1 MGAGMRNAMTVR
13 PMMKLGFFLY
23 GTGHH
28 IASWREP
35 GVMPNANQSLSHYVG
50 ITQTAE
56 RGLFDFVFSADSNS
70 TFGPDDPDIWK
81 RTTVSIRLE
90 PLTLLGALSAVTTH
104 IGLVATA
111 TTTYLDPF
119 HVARMFASLDQ
130 WSGGRIGWNVV
141 TSSAASEALNF
152 SRSAHVPH
160 DQRYERAAEFLEVAQ
175 GLWDTWEDDA
185 HVMDKAGGLFYEPAK
200 LHMLH
205 HKGRHFQVRGPL
217 MVPRSPQGQPV
228 IVQAGQSEAGLEL
241 AARTAEVLFTVSQN
255 LAASK
260 TFYSEVKARVARCG
274 RSPDSIK
281 VMPGV
286 LTVVGQSREEAKEK
300 FERLQALIHP
310 ELGVAMLSDIVG
322 LDLSKYPLDGPMPD
336 VPLTNTQQG
345 RQKVVMDMARA
356 ENLTIRQLYM
366 RVATARGHRV
376 VRGTAA
382 DIADALEEW
391 YRAGA
396 ADGFNVMP
404 QVLPEGLNEFVDLVI
419 PELQRRGLFRTQ
431 YEGRTLRENLGLP
444 RPANRFAGAAAAE

>member
-1 MGAGMRNAMTVR
+1 
-13 PMMKLGFFLY
+13 MMKLGFFLY

-28 IASWREP
+28 IASWRDP
-35 GVMPNANQSLSHYVG
+35 GVMPNANQSLKHYIQ

-56 RGLFDFVFSADSNS
+56 RGLFDFVFNADSNS
-70 TFGPDDPDIWK
+70 TFGPDDPDIWR
-81 RTTVSIRLE
+81 RTTVSMRLE
-90 PLTLLGALSAVTTH
+90 PLTLLGGLAAVTSH
-104 IGLVATA
+104 IGLISTA

-119 HVARMFASLDQ
+119 HVARMFATLDQ
-130 WSGGRIGWNVV
+130 MSEGRVGWNVV

-152 SRSAHVPH
+152 SHQAHAPH
-160 DQRYERAAEFLEVAQ
+160 DQRYERAAEFILVAQ
-175 GLWDTWEDDA
+175 GLWDTWEDDS
-185 HVMDKAGGLFYEPAK
+185 HVLDQKAGLFFHPEK
-200 LHMLH
+200 LHLLH
-205 HKGRHFQVRGPL
+205 HKGKHFQVRGPL

-255 LAASK
+255 LQTSK
-260 TFYSEVKARVARCG
+260 TFYSELKARTARCG
-274 RSPDSIK
+274 RSPDAIK
-281 VMPGV
+281 IMPGV
-286 LTVVGQSREEAKEK
+286 LTVVGKTRDEAKEK

-322 LDLSKYPLDGPMPD
+322 LDLSKFPLDGPVPE

-376 VRGTAA
+376 AVGTPA

-391 YRAGA
+391 YRGGA
-396 ADGFNVMP
+396 ADGFNIMP
-404 QVLPEGLNEFVDLVI
+404 QVLPQGLNEFVELVI
-419 PELQRRGLFRTQ
+419 PELQRRGLFRTR

-444 RPANRFAGAAAAE
+444 RPANRFAASAAAE

>member
-1 MGAGMRNAMTVR
+1 
-13 PMMKLGFFLY
+13 MMNLGFFLY

-28 IASWREP
+28 IASWRDP
-35 GVMPNANQSLSHYVG
+35 GVMPNANQSLKHYIA

-56 RGLFDFVFSADSNS
+56 RGLFDFVFNADSNS

-81 RTTVSIRLE
+81 RTTVSMRLE
-90 PLTLLGALSAVTTH
+90 PLTLLGALAAVTSR
-104 IGLVATA
+104 IGLISTA

-119 HVARMFASLDQ
+119 HVARMFATLDQ
-130 WSGGRIGWNVV
+130 LSDGRTGWNVV

-152 SRSAHVPH
+152 SHAAHAPH
-160 DQRYERAAEFLEVAQ
+160 DQRYERAAEFIEVAQ
-175 GLWDTWEDDA
+175 GLWDSWEDDA
-185 HVMDKAGGLFYEPAK
+185 HVLDKNGGLFFEPAK
-200 LHMLH
+200 LHLLH
-205 HKGRHFQVRGPL
+205 HKGKHFSVRGPL

-255 LAASK
+255 LETSRK
-260 TFYSEVKARVARCG
+260 FYADLKARTAKCG
-274 RSPDSIK
+274 RSPGSIK

-286 LTVVGQSREEAKEK
+286 LTVVGRTRDEAKEK
-300 FERLQALIHP
+300 FEQLQALIHP

-322 LDLSKYPLDGPMPD
+322 LDLSKYPLDGPVPE

-356 ENLTIRQLYM
+356 ENMTIRQLYV

-376 VRGTAA
+376 VFGTAS

-391 YRAGA
+391 YRGGA
-396 ADGFNVMP
+396 ADGFNIMP
-404 QVLPEGLNEFVDLVI
+404 QTLPQELNAFVEQVI
-419 PELQRRGLFRTQ
+419 PELQRRGLFRTR
-431 YEGRTLRENLGLP
+431 YEGATLRENLGLP
-444 RPANRFAGAAAAE
+444 RPPNRFAATSAAAE

>member
-1 MGAGMRNAMTVR
+1 
-13 PMMKLGFFLY
+13 MMKLGFFLY

-35 GVMPNANQSLSHYVG
+35 GVMPNANQSLKHYIE

-56 RGLFDFVFSADSNS
+56 RGLFDFVFNADSNS

-81 RTTVSIRLE
+81 RTTVSMRLE
-90 PLTLLGALSAVTTH
+90 PLTLLGALSSVTSR
-104 IGLVATA
+104 IGLISTA

-119 HVARMFASLDQ
+119 HVARMFATLDQ
-130 WSGGRIGWNVV
+130 LSEGRVGWNVV

-152 SRSAHVPH
+152 SHKAHAPH
-160 DQRYERAAEFLEVAQ
+160 DQRYERAAEFIQVAQ

-185 HVMDKAGGLFYEPAK
+185 HVMDKDAGLFFHPDK

-205 HKGRHFQVRGPL
+205 HKGKHFQVRGPL

-255 LAASK
+255 LEASK
-260 TFYSEVKARVARCG
+260 KFYADLKARTAKCG
-274 RSPDSIK
+274 RAPDAIK

-286 LTVVGQSREEAKEK
+286 LTVVGTTRDEAKEK
-300 FERLQALIHP
+300 FERLQTLIHP

-322 LDLSKYPLDGPMPD
+322 LDLSQYPLDGPVPD

-356 ENLTIRQLYM
+356 EHMTIRQLYM

-376 VRGTAA
+376 VHGTAA

-391 YRAGA
+391 YRGGA
-396 ADGFNVMP
+396 ADGFNIMP
-404 QVLPEGLNEFVDLVI
+404 QVLPQGLNEFVEYVI
-419 PELQRRGLFRTQ
+419 PELQRRGLFRRQ
-431 YEGRTLRENLGLP
+431 YAGKTLRENLGLP
-444 RPANRFAGAAAAE
+444 RPANRFVVASAAAE

>member
-1 MGAGMRNAMTVR
+1 
-13 PMMKLGFFLY
+13 MMKLGFFLY

-28 IASWREP
+28 IASWRDP
-35 GVMPNANQSLSHYVG
+35 SVMPNANQSLKHYIN
-50 ITQTAE
+50 ITQIAE
-56 RGLFDFVFSADSNS
+56 RGLFDFVFNADSNS

-81 RTTVSIRLE
+81 RTTVSMRLE
-90 PLTLLGALSAVTTH
+90 PLTLLGALAAVTSR
-104 IGLVATA
+104 IGLISTA

-119 HVARMFASLDQ
+119 HVARMFATLDQ
-130 WSGGRIGWNVV
+130 LSEGRVGWNVV

-152 SRSAHVPH
+152 SHAAHVPH
-160 DQRYERAAEFLEVAQ
+160 DQRYERAAEFIEVAQ

-185 HVMDKAGGLFYEPAK
+185 HVLDQNGGLFFEPAK

-205 HKGRHFQVRGPL
+205 HKGKHFTVRGPL

-255 LAASK
+255 LEASRKFYAELK
-260 TFYSEVKARVARCG
+260 TRTAKCG

-286 LTVVGQSREEAKEK
+286 LTVVGRSRDEAREK
-300 FERLQALIHP
+300 FEQLQTLIHP

-322 LDLSKYPLDGPMPD
+322 LDLSKYPLDGPVPD

-356 ENLTIRQLYM
+356 ENMTIRQLYV

-376 VRGTAA
+376 VFGTAS

-391 YRAGA
+391 YRGGA
-396 ADGFNVMP
+396 ADGFNIMP
-404 QVLPEGLNEFVDLVI
+404 QTLPHELNTFVDEVI
-419 PELQRRGLFRTQ
+419 PELQRRGLFRTR
-431 YEGRTLRENLGLP
+431 YEGVTLRENLGLP
-444 RPANRFAGAAAAE
+444 RPPNRFAVTSAAAE